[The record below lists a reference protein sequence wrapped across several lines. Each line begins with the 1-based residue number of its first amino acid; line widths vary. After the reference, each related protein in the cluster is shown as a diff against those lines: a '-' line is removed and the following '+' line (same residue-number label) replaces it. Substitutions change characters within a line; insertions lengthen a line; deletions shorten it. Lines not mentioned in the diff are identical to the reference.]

1 MRLARV
7 ASMKATTLLFEQGV
21 AHPRG
26 CEYREVD
33 LGDTTLLTTHAFILR
48 ARPGDGGRFV
58 VGWDGVVYPAIRVG
72 DAADLDADIRALAD
86 AMKNRQVGRR

>member
-7 ASMKATTLLFEQGV
+7 ASMKATTLLFEHGV
-21 AHPRG
+21 ADPRG

-33 LGDTTLLTTHAFILR
+33 LGDAALLTTGAFVLP
-48 ARPGDGGRFV
+48 ARPGDAGRFA
-58 VGWDGVVYPAIRVG
+58 VGWDGVVYPAFRVG